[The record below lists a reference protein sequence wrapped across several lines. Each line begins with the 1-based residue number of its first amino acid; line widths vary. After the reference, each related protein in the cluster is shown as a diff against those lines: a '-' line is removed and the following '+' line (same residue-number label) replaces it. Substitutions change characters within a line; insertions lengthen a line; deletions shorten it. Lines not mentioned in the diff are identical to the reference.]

1 MTETAAP
8 VSTSATAGTPS
19 TKTVITFCGEDG
31 GLENVD
37 VFAVLASG
45 TAPVSFPL
53 QWELDDAGAKSN
65 ADEGKGNDE
74 FLIGDQCQDVSAKMR
89 RGGVLWCVGGRL
101 KGGMRWWG
109 AAATEARHMAS
120 NAAGEADRPVVGSAP
135 RRGWTKKLR

>member
-37 VFAVLASG
+37 VLAVLASG

-65 ADEGKGNDE
+65 TDEGKGNDE
-74 FLIGDQCQDVSAKMR
+74 FLIGDQFQDVSVKMETR
-89 RGGVLWCVGGRL
+89 RRIVVR
-101 KGGMRWWG
+101 RWAFQRW
-109 AAATEARHMAS
+109 
-120 NAAGEADRPVVGSAP
+120 
-135 RRGWTKKLR
+135 